1 MLYYVQTVQW
11 TGSGR
16 EDGQDMKNMGKAY
29 RLARLGALFLA
40 LSTAFGGCG
49 AGEQTQDTVGM
60 QETESSAAPSQIR
73 IFYYS
78 TLSEPNFGDL
88 QFKECLFKYGEKY
101 PELEFVIES
110 SAPGEDRDMVLNR
123 LLADISQGKGPDL
136 LILSRRTLEIFQ
148 DNGALAELSGA
159 LPEETEGQI
168 FDSVLRQGRIGDGLY
183 GVAWEARVDTL
194 LVPETVWQGETWRV
208 EDVLSLLE
216 ERRAQGDPYDRWLS
230 ISYSLTAEQMLYDL
244 GFKGI
249 ENTEERVSALVDM
262 EQGKCFFDTP
272 EFVRLLENCKEY
284 GETSGSR
291 EYMNWEEQL
300 AEVGSGRAL
309 ALPCYG
315 NLMGFSH
322 AMAACEDGYRCV
334 GYPTESGS
342 GSYVS
347 CSRLMAVNA
356 ATEHY
361 DIAVGFIEEMLSEE
375 VQKER
380 FGISSV
386 RRDILTENVVEHP
399 TFSETPLFMI
409 GEGAYAPLEGK
420 ADGSSW
426 VREYVELLEKG
437 GSWSWEISEIEQIV
451 REEASAYFD
460 GDKSAEDVAGAIQS
474 RVSLYLD
481 ERK

>member
-1 MLYYVQTVQW
+1 
-11 TGSGR
+11 
-16 EDGQDMKNMGKAY
+16 MKNTGKAY

-40 LSTAFGGCG
+40 LSTALGGCG
-49 AGEQTQDTVGM
+49 TGERMQDTVEI
-60 QETESSAAPSQIR
+60 QDTESSSASSQIR

-78 TLSEPNFGDL
+78 TQSEPNFGDP

-101 PELEFVIES
+101 PKLEFVIETS
-110 SAPGEDRDMVLNR
+110 EPGEDRDMVLNR

-159 LPEETEGQI
+159 LPEETAGQI
-168 FDSVLRQGRIGDGLY
+168 FDSVLRQGCVGDGLY
-183 GVAWEARVDTL
+183 GVAWEARVDSL
-194 LVPETVWQGETWRV
+194 LVPETVWQEETWRV

-216 ERRAQGDPYDRWLS
+216 ERQAQGDPCDRWLS

-244 GFKGI
+244 GLKGI
-249 ENTEERVSALVDM
+249 ENTGERVSTLVDM

-284 GETSGSR
+284 GEVSGSR
-291 EYMNWEEQL
+291 EYMDPARQL
-300 AEVGSGRAL
+300 EEVGSGRAL
-309 ALPCYG
+309 ALPCSG
-315 NLMGFSH
+315 NLMGFSNV
-322 AMAACEDGYRCV
+322 MAACEGGYHCV

-342 GSYVS
+342 GSYVN

-356 ATEHY
+356 AAEHY
-361 DIAVGFIEEMLSEE
+361 DIATGFIKEMLSEE
-375 VQKER
+375 VQREN

-386 RRDILTENVVEHP
+386 RRDVLTENVVEHSP
-399 TFSETPLFMI
+399 FCETPVFMM
-409 GEGAYAPLEGK
+409 GEKAYTQLEGK

-426 VREYVELLEKG
+426 MREYVELLEKG
-437 GSWSWEISEIEQIV
+437 VPGNWEASEIQKIV
-451 REEASAYFD
+451 MEEASAYFD
-460 GDKSAEDVAGAIQS
+460 GDKSAEDVAEAIQS